1 MASKKSA
8 HMKAGALTGGAVV
21 ASEAADRAYRRA
33 WWSLALYPVSF
44 GASFGI
50 GEGIITALTNDTA
63 AAEFWQML
71 VAVIPALLVFGIPG
85 ILSVTQGR
93 KAMRLG
99 RKDGRVPAMIGAGIA
114 VGFVLLNVV
123 AYLFGQL
130 AG

>member
-1 MASKKSA
+1 MASRKSG
-8 HMKAGALTGGAVV
+8 HVDAGAPTAGAAVTR
-21 ASEAADRAYRRA
+21 EAADRAYRRA
-33 WWSLALYPVSF
+33 WWSLALYPLSF

-50 GEGIITALTNDTA
+50 GEGIITVLTNDTI

-71 VAVIPALLVFGIPG
+71 VAVIPALLVFAIPG
-85 ILSVTQGR
+85 ILSVVQGR

-114 VGFVLLNVV
+114 VGFVLLNV
-123 AYLFGQL
+123 ASYLFGQP